1 MNDIDRKPL
10 HLSDKKVLNKFK
22 NSGVGANNYLTSI
35 ISSDHK
41 QIKLREIK

>member
-10 HLSDKKVLNKFK
+10 HSDKKVLNKFK

-35 ISSDHK
+35 ISS
-41 QIKLREIK
+41 IINKLN